1 MEAKTP
7 MNFTYVTQFII
18 ELIIKESQLLLK
30 YQHLENDWLYYNL
43 LERKIRFIITFFSLL
58 LVGSKRSTNR
68 V

>member
-1 MEAKTP
+1 MY
-7 MNFTYVTQFII
+7 FTYVTQFII
-18 ELIIKESQLLLK
+18 ELIIKESQLFLIF
-30 YQHLENDWLYYNL
+30 QHLENDWLFYNL

>member
-43 LERKIRFIITFFSLL
+43 LERKIRFIITFL
-58 LVGSKRSTNR
+58 KY
-68 V
+68 